1 MKFLKTF
8 MEKEIALSSE
18 DTKEREAL
26 RQYEENE
33 RYLRRYEDEAK
44 SIMAF
49 IIGFFI
55 YAISVDFTKIISDSN
70 IILKF
75 IFSYSLLFVIFSFL
89 FTFKTYKIDHSASGS
104 KLDNLIK
111 KQNSNSSL
119 RKDILLDLLD
129 SNRRNIPK
137 LERKGKNRNV
147 SFILFFVG
155 FLIYI
160 LIKLIYLGFYQ

>member
-1 MKFLKTF
+1 M
-8 MEKEIALSSE
+8 SE
-18 DTKEREAL
+18 DTKALEREAL

-75 IFSYSLLFVIFSFL
+75 VFSYSLLFVTFSFF

-104 KLDNLIK
+104 RIEKLIR
-111 KQNSNSSL
+111 KQNPKSNL
-119 RKDILLDLLD
+119 RKGILLDLLD
-129 SNRRNIPK
+129 SNKKNAPK
-137 LERKGKNRNV
+137 LERKGRNRNM
-147 SFILFFVG
+147 SLILFFVG

-160 LIKLIYLGFYQ
+160 LIKFIYLGFYQ